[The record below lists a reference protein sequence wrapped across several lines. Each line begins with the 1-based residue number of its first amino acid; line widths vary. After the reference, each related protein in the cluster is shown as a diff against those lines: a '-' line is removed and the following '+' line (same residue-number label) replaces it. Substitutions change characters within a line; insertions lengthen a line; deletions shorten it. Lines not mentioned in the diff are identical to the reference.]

1 MRADFMFGASQSFD
15 IKRKEIHAIDQE
27 TKRCSPGAKEGELS
41 RCISRYVDGRLNC
54 SSRYLLSNK
63 SMPACGAEVFD
74 GKDLYSVMYEM
85 FYSQAS
91 KIYTLTGC
99 MPSCHQS
106 EI

>member
-1 MRADFMFGASQSFD
+1 
-15 IKRKEIHAIDQE
+15 
-27 TKRCSPGAKEGELS
+27 
-41 RCISRYVDGRLNC
+41 
-54 SSRYLLSNK
+54 
-63 SMPACGAEVFD
+63 MPACGAEVFD

-106 EI
+106 EIRLEERYKSTVGNGSIRLTFVMMEEEYEGTTQFNSLNSNELTTTHCR